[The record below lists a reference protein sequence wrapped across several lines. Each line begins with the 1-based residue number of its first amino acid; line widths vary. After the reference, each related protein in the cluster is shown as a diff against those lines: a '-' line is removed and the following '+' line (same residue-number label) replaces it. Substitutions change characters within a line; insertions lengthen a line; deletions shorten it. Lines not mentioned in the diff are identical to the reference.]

1 MTLKRKRSSP
11 SSSPS
16 TINSDD
22 SAMDTPAIPFFYQQN
37 KPVDAFAQKSNWSCP
52 AYMEDSCGSHLNSR
66 TRKRHRDNRPE
77 EQEIYGVSRWI
88 GAVINMSSLADACR
102 CAASTIQRLYDAQRY
117 HPDAEPIPSA
127 PALAAPLAPAQR
139 STLHSFWNINQSSVV
154 SEPTQTQLDVEM
166 ISNVPLPMNCE
177 DCDRSL
183 RYDDSMDVDEDLLRQ
198 EMACGICQRHVC
210 DLCAVLGNERLCL
223 ACASNR

>member
-77 EQEIYGVSRWI
+77 EQEIY
-88 GAVINMSSLADACR
+88 
-102 CAASTIQRLYDAQRY
+102 ASTIQRLYDAQRY

-127 PALAAPLAPAQR
+127 PALAAPLAPPQR

-183 RYDDSMDVDEDLLRQ
+183 RYDESMDVDEDLLRQ